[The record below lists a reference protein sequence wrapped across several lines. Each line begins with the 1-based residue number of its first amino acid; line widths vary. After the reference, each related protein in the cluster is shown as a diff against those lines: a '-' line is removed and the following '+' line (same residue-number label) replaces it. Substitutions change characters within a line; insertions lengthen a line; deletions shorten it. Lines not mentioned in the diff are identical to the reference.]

1 MQTNTD
7 RPGREAR
14 WRAID
19 RGASAFSG
27 LAVILAT
34 VGAWLYELAEGNDGS
49 PYGQL
54 LGVGGLAYILGAA
67 FLRLRG

>member
-1 MQTNTD
+1 METNTD
-7 RPGREAR
+7 RPGREGR
-14 WRAID
+14 WR
-19 RGASAFSG
+19 ASAFSG
-27 LAVILAT
+27 LAVILAA